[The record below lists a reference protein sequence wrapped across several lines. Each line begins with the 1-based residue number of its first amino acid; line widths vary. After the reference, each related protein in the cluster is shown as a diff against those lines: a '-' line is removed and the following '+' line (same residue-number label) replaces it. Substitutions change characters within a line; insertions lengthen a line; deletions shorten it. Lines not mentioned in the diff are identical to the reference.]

1 MKTPLLLVFDTAKT
15 AQYVEL
21 MCRRK
26 GTTPERYIVENME
39 WDDKPDCLMGWDD
52 KPDCMCSNRRSH
64 RICYDCQWVSVCP
77 DKLNTR

>member
-39 WDDKPDCLMGWDD
+39 WDDKPDC
-52 KPDCMCSNRRSH
+52 MCSNRRSH

-77 DKLNTR
+77 DKVTK

>member
-39 WDDKPDCLMGWDD
+39 WDDKPDCLMVL
-52 KPDCMCSNRRSH
+52 PMRRGL
-64 RICYDCQWVSVCP
+64 RRYYLCLRRVKV
-77 DKLNTR
+77 